1 NVRCLIHD
9 GRLRDAVIPNNVHYT
24 RPHSL
29 YMLTWL
35 PVSGDACR
43 GRTSMTNNAVTAEFP
58 GGVGVLPLDQVRRMS
73 GIDFLTR
80 IAAGELPAPPIGET
94 LGFRLTTVE
103 PGRVVF
109 TGQPCIAHYN
119 PIGTVHGGWT

>member
-1 NVRCLIHD
+1 
-9 GRLRDAVIPNNVHYT
+9 
-24 RPHSL
+24 
-29 YMLTWL
+29 
-35 PVSGDACR
+35 
-43 GRTSMTNNAVTAEFP
+43 MTNNAVTAEFP

-119 PIGTVHGGWT
+119 PIGTVHGGWTATLLDSCMACAIQTTLDVGEVYTTVEIKVNYVRAVTDQLGP